1 MLLWRLCRARH
12 AQSAFDGEGARLYGG
27 RWNPKG
33 FPVVYTSASLSLAVL
48 EVIVHHRVP
57 IPPQDFVSIT
67 ADIPARL
74 KIKKIRVEDLPEN
87 WADDPAPIELQEIG
101 AAWVQSG
108 SSLLLAVPSAI
119 IENEWNYLINPRHPN
134 FARLKFSPPKPFSFD
149 GRLWTQH
156 SIRYRVA

>member
-33 FPVVYTSASLSLAVL
+33 FPVVYASATLSLAVL

-57 IPPQDFVSIT
+57 IPPQDFVSMM

-74 KIKKIRVEDLPEN
+74 KIKKIRIEDLPEN

-101 AAWVQSG
+101 AAWLQNR
-108 SSLLLAVPSAI
+108 SSLILEVPSAI
-119 IENEWNYLINPRHPN
+119 IENEFNYLINPRHPA
-134 FARLKFSPPKPFSFD
+134 FARLKINPPKPFSFD
-149 GRLWTQH
+149 GRLWT
-156 SIRYRVA
+156 R